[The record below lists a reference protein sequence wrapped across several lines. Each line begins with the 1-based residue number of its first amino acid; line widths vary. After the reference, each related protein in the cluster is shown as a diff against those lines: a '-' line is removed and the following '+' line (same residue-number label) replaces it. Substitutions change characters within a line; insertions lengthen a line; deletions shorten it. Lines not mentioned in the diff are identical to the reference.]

1 MTPIPLSHVTIYYSF
16 WVKVIGSQILKK
28 RTVQHY
34 LQPHKTNFKTCFFSH
49 GNKAS
54 EEELA
59 AAAAAAPKTVKP
71 KKTACKA
78 VPKPKVSKTDGPL
91 TDTPMKDGKR
101 CKKVVDQDP
110 PEDTPEATVVVH
122 KRHRLKTKDPD
133 SGEQIRLLKEVGI
146 WVWCLGFIA
155 IATTQW
161 KLLKTFDDVLIGR
174 VFYSLA
180 GQCQNACRAWKSQ
193 SVPDPGFQ

>member
-1 MTPIPLSHVTIYYSF
+1 MDSSTLSPSPQNKCQNI
-16 WVKVIGSQILKK
+16 
-28 RTVQHY
+28 
-34 LQPHKTNFKTCFFSH
+34 FFSH

-59 AAAAAAPKTVKP
+59 AAAAAAPTTVKP
-71 KKTACKA
+71 KKKTACKA

-110 PEDTPEATVVVH
+110 PEVSPEATVVVP
-122 KRHRLKTKDPD
+122 KRYRLKTKDPD

-146 WVWCLGFIA
+146 WVSCLGFIA

-161 KLLKTFDDVLIGR
+161 KLLKTFEGILIDS

-193 SVPDPGFQ
+193 SVPDPGLQ

>member
-1 MTPIPLSHVTIYYSF
+1 MDSSTLSPSPQNKCQTI
-16 WVKVIGSQILKK
+16 
-28 RTVQHY
+28 
-34 LQPHKTNFKTCFFSH
+34 FFSH

-59 AAAAAAPKTVKP
+59 AAAAAAPTTVKP
-71 KKTACKA
+71 KKKTACKA

-110 PEDTPEATVVVH
+110 PEDTPEATVVVP
-122 KRHRLKTKDPD
+122 KRYRSKTKDPD

-146 WVWCLGFIA
+146 
-155 IATTQW
+155 
-161 KLLKTFDDVLIGR
+161 
-174 VFYSLA
+174 
-180 GQCQNACRAWKSQ
+180 
-193 SVPDPGFQ
+193 